1 MKQKDH
7 EKFESIERHC
17 KNIERNEKCIQ
28 AFVDNTLDCTRIRD
42 HFLRLQEN
50 HSPPLPAL
58 FGVLVGVKD
67 IIQVD
72 GFLTRCGSAFPTEML
87 TSAEAPLVTSLKQA
101 GAIIAG
107 KTHTT
112 EFAISDPG
120 PTRNPLNPAHTP
132 GGSSSGSA
140 AAVAADF
147 CDLAIGTQTA
157 GSVIRPAAYCG
168 VIGYKP
174 SFGRIS
180 TEGVF
185 PYSRTLDHVG
195 LYARHIDGIE
205 RAMAAIDSDWKS
217 APAIDDSE
225 IRAAIPAGPYLEI
238 ASISAL
244 QHFGVV
250 IQKIRDANFSVES
263 RQVLDNI
270 DQYNTAVD
278 QIGAAEVYRI
288 HEPWFDQY
296 REWYQ
301 PLSLKELEIGKAISD
316 NKLGDLQRAAKQAQ
330 LQMQQTMHDAAVDV
344 WLAPSAPDV
353 APEGLAYTGDHR
365 MNSIWSYSGLP
376 VITIPT
382 GRNHQNLA
390 YGMQIVGR
398 FGHDES
404 LLQIAKRLQ
413 QRIV

>member
-1 MKQKDH
+1 MNQKDH
-7 EKFESIERHC
+7 EIIESIERHC
-17 KNIERNEKCIQ
+17 NNIERDEKSVQ
-28 AFVDNTLDCTRIRD
+28 AFVDDTLDCARIRD
-42 HFLRLQEN
+42 HFRRLQEN
-50 HSPPLPAL
+50 HSPPYPAL

-72 GFLTRCGSAFPTEML
+72 GFLTRCGSAFPVEML
-87 TSAEAPLVTSLKQA
+87 TSAEAPLITSLKQA

-120 PTRNPLNPAHTP
+120 PTCNPLNPAHTP

-185 PYSRTLDHVG
+185 SYSPTLDHVG
-195 LYARHIDGIE
+195 LYARHIDDID
-205 RAMAAIDSDWKS
+205 RAMAVIDADWK
-217 APAIDDSE
+217 PGPTIDARE

-238 ASISAL
+238 TSLSAR
-244 QHFGVV
+244 QHFDAV
-250 IQKIRDANFSVES
+250 IQKFRDANFSVEP
-263 RQVLDNI
+263 RQVLGNI
-270 DQYNTAVD
+270 DQYNTAID
-278 QIGAAEVYRI
+278 QLGAAEVYRI
-288 HEPWFDQY
+288 HEPWFDQFRDRY
-296 REWYQ
+296 R
-301 PLSLKELEIGKAISD
+301 PLSLKELETGKAISD
-316 NKLGDLQRAAKQAQ
+316 DKLLDLQRAARQAQ
-330 LQMQQTMHDAAVDV
+330 LKMQQTMHDLAVDV
-344 WLAPSAPDV
+344 WLAPAAPDV
-353 APEGLAYTGDHR
+353 APEGLAATGDHR
-365 MNSIWSYSGLP
+365 MNSIWSYTGLP
-376 VITIPT
+376 VVTIPT

-390 YGMQIVGR
+390 YGLQIVGR
-398 FGHDES
+398 YGHDES
-404 LLQIAKRLQ
+404 LLQIAKQLQ
-413 QRIV
+413 QQC